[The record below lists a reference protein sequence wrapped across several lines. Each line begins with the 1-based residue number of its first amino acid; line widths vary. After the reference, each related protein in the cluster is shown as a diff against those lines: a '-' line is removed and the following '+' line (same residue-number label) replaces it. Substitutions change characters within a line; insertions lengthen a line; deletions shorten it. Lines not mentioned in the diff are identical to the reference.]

1 MKVSEREIDRFQ
13 AIDDEEQSY
22 TVVQWQK
29 ITLSRTINGKLIS
42 IGGNSRFALL
52 SGESGENVNH
62 IKDDTFQIV
71 ETNKIIRKV
80 S

>member
-22 TVVQWQK
+22 TVVQLQK

-52 SGESGENVNH
+52 SGENVNH
-62 IKDDTFQIV
+62 IKDDTFQSV